1 MGTKIGKYSTST
13 DIDDLYNY
21 SNKKIEIYKG
31 KYNKQKGIIIKLNNI
46 TIQNKNAKK
55 EFDANVKS
63 INNLL
68 KDNDNFIQLI
78 DYSFLQNDLIS
89 FYYFN
94 ERKKCQSLYS
104 FFKKRIYIV

>member
-46 TIQNKNAKK
+46 TI
-55 EFDANVKS
+55 
-63 INNLL
+63 
-68 KDNDNFIQLI
+68 
-78 DYSFLQNDLIS
+78 
-89 FYYFN
+89 
-94 ERKKCQSLYS
+94 C
-104 FFKKRIYIV
+104 